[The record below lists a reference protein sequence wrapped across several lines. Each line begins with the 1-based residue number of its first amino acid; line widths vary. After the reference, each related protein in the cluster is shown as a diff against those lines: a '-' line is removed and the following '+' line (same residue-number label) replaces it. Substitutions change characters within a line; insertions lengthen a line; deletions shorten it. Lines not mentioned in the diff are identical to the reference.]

1 MLKRPLPMTFYKRW
15 VMKIKVKIE
24 NLGKTFV
31 GKKSSLEV
39 LNNINI
45 ELYENQFVSMI
56 GPSGCGKSTV
66 LRILA
71 GLEKDFSGNI
81 TVNGESIKTS
91 SFQFGYM
98 PQKDLLMP
106 WRTVYKNII
115 LPLEINGMQ
124 DWIEKYE
131 VGNLIKEFGLDG
143 FENFYPGEIS
153 GGMKQRAAI
162 LRTFLMNSD
171 IMLLDEP
178 FGALDAITRIKMQE
192 WLLKVLIEHKKTVL
206 FITHDIEEAIFLS
219 DRIYV
224 LSDRPAHVIKTLDI
238 EFLRPRKREMLSSHE
253 FLEYKN
259 VLLKALL

>member
-1 MLKRPLPMTFYKRW
+1 MRT
-15 VMKIKVKIE
+15 KIKIE
-24 NLGKTFV
+24 NLSKTFKA
-31 GKKSSLEV
+31 KKKSLEV
-39 LNNINI
+39 LKNINI
-45 ELYENQFVSMI
+45 ELYENQFVSLI
-56 GPSGCGKSTV
+56 GPSGCGKSTI

-71 GLEKDFSGNI
+71 GLEKDFSGDI
-81 TVNGESIKTS
+81 TVNGESIKAS

-115 LPLEINGMQ
+115 LPLEINGTQ
-124 DWIEKYE
+124 DRKLE
-131 VGNLIKEFGLDG
+131 VENLIKEFGLQG

-153 GGMKQRAAI
+153 GGMKQRAGI
-162 LRTFLMNSD
+162 LRTFLMDSD

-206 FITHDIEEAIFLS
+206 FITHDIEEAVFLS
-219 DRIYV
+219 DRVYV

-238 EFLRPRKREMLSSHE
+238 GFPRPRNREMLSSRE
-253 FLEYKN
+253 FLEYKDI
-259 VLLKALL
+259 LLKALL